1 MSKHS
6 KTKIQL
12 FKTRKSFIIM
22 TVILIIILFLGIMSG
37 KYIYNANGN
46 IQNAALDM
54 MADIIGTDEPISV
67 LILGVSEDIETAL
80 TDTMMLASYNPKT
93 QNAFVISIPRDTYI
107 GKNKAK
113 ANGFDKINALYSSSP
128 KKTVAAVE
136 KLTGIK
142 IDNYMVVKNSV
153 LVDLVDAIG
162 GVEFDVPIN
171 MKYDDDTQDLHID
184 LKKGVQILDGDQAE
198 QLVRFRHSNPDANG
212 RMTTYP
218 SSYGA
223 DDYGRMRTQ
232 REFMKATATQLAS
245 WKNVGKIKDITTAV
259 FDNLE
264 TDMKLTQII
273 SYIPSML
280 KLNTETLR
288 MEQLPGVSDQI
299 NEIWF
304 YLANTDDTCE
314 LVTELMYSLEL
325 SETELAKRYTPI
337 KDIPIVAEKTKEMA
351 GTVNNKNEVN

>member
-6 KTKIQL
+6 KNKIQL
-12 FKTRKSFIIM
+12 FKTRKSFVIM
-22 TVILIIILFLGIMSG
+22 TFILILILFLGIISG
-37 KYIYNANGN
+37 TYIYNANGN
-46 IQNAALDM
+46 ISNAALDM

-113 ANGFDKINALYSSSP
+113 ANGFDKINALYSINP

-136 KLTGIK
+136 SLTGIK
-142 IDNYMVVKNSV
+142 IDNYVVVKNSV

-184 LKKGVQILDGDQAE
+184 LKKGVQILSGDQAE

-212 RMTTYP
+212 KMTTYP

-232 REFMKATATQLAS
+232 REFMKATATQLTS

-288 MEQLPGVSDQI
+288 MDQLPGVSDQI

-314 LVTELMYSLEL
+314 LVNELMLSLQLDEA
-325 SETELAKRYTPI
+325 ELAKMYTPI
-337 KDIPIVAEKTKEMA
+337 KDMPIVADNKEIA
-351 GTVNNKNEVN
+351 GTANNKNEVK

>member
-1 MSKHS
+1 MGKHS

-12 FKTRKSFIIM
+12 FKSRKSFIMM
-22 TVILIIILFLGIMSG
+22 TIVLIIILFLGVMSG
-37 KYIYNANGN
+37 TYIYRANGN

-67 LILGVSEDIETAL
+67 LILGVSEDIDTAL

-113 ANGFDKINALYSSSP
+113 ANGFDKINALYSINP
-128 KKTVAAVE
+128 KKTVSAVE
-136 KLTGIK
+136 SLTGIK
-142 IDNYMVVKNSV
+142 IDNYGVVKNSV

-184 LKKGVQILDGDQAE
+184 LKKGVQILSGDQAE

-212 RMTTYP
+212 KMTTYP

-245 WKNVGKIKDITTAV
+245 WKNVGKLKDITEAV
-259 FDNLE
+259 FNNLE
-264 TDMKLTQII
+264 TDMRLTQII

-314 LVTELMYSLEL
+314 LVNELMLSLQLDEA
-325 SETELAKRYTPI
+325 ELAKMYTPI
-337 KDIPIVAEKTKEMA
+337 KDMPIVADNKEIA
-351 GTVNNKNEVN
+351 GTANNKNEVK